1 MIVTELIESNDF
13 VECPSQRMATS
24 IFSNETMGDV
34 LADDKNSK
42 RKKAARNR
50 ILWKIE
56 DIDDNI
62 PLQVTSREILNCQY
76 GKPPKPTKNP
86 TVKISDHNY
95 GQPSRKRF
103 HVQKSRKVGCPSKVY
118 IRHITRYNAF
128 KLSQT
133 AGQREKQKTME
144 KLHQSI
150 RSKEADTNPEQ
161 IIHVKL
167 PLHQSH
173 KNHKVSIESGFSK
186 PIDAAVRDKIHEYVS
201 LGITSVPL
209 IKRVLKTFVESE
221 LCPANQVKPTS
232 NDRAYFPSCH
242 SIQNHVHHAL
252 VAGRFSGLDQENLE
266 NKVADWKAKEK
277 SSNFFLRKCTS
288 EESMN
293 KRQNLSESTILTER
307 CFPLTDEND
316 LDDNSDE
323 PYVRKNTF
331 LFIHQT
337 VQQKM
342 LLERYGELVLLDATY
357 RTTKYALPLF
367 LMVVRTNVGYTPV
380 ATFICE
386 SETTAHIAEA
396 LSIIKEW
403 NLQVE
408 TSIFMM
414 TILKQE
420 YQALQDVFPEAHKKF
435 SQILPK
441 RLIKKLVLEPVQ
453 QEDET
458 DISVKKPVPA
468 IGIFHSTQ
476 KCLRE
481 KLKVL
486 QDLFFSPLML
496 MSCQM
501 SSPNSHW
508 HVLNWNRP
516 YREKASCLY
525 TSLARNQPFVHCL
538 KERKR

>member
-1 MIVTELIESNDF
+1 
-13 VECPSQRMATS
+13 
-24 IFSNETMGDV
+24 
-34 LADDKNSK
+34 
-42 RKKAARNR
+42 
-50 ILWKIE
+50 
-56 DIDDNI
+56 
-62 PLQVTSREILNCQY
+62 
-76 GKPPKPTKNP
+76 
-86 TVKISDHNY
+86 
-95 GQPSRKRF
+95 
-103 HVQKSRKVGCPSKVY
+103 
-118 IRHITRYNAF
+118 
-128 KLSQT
+128 
-133 AGQREKQKTME
+133 ME
-144 KLHQSI
+144 KLHQTI
-150 RSKEADTNPEQ
+150 HSKEADTNPEQ

-288 EESMN
+288 EESHEQAS
-293 KRQNLSESTILTER
+293 KPIREAHIFTER
-307 CFPLTDEND
+307 CFPLTDDND

-331 LFIHQT
+331 LFIYQT

-367 LMVVRTNVGYTPV
+367 IMVVRTNVGYTPV

-403 NLQVE
+403 NLRWKPRF
-408 TSIFMM
+408 FM
-414 TILKQE
+414 IDYSEPE
-420 YQALQDVFPEAHKKF
+420 YQALQDVFPEAHKYVCSF
-435 SQILPK
+435 HREQAWIRWCREGGFQSNFYHQIQALDCNTNL
-441 RLIKKLVLEPVQ
+441 LINFLLVCTHSVLELV
-453 QEDET
+453 
-458 DISVKKPVPA
+458 
-468 IGIFHSTQ
+468 
-476 KCLRE
+476 
-481 KLKVL
+481 
-486 QDLFFSPLML
+486 
-496 MSCQM
+496 MS
-501 SSPNSHW
+501 
-508 HVLNWNRP
+508 
-516 YREKASCLY
+516 
-525 TSLARNQPFVHCL
+525 
-538 KERKR
+538 